1 MPDRQ
6 EVSAQN
12 AVIENILNKPD
23 TKGVAITVMS
33 ADAQADVLAA
43 IAAKVPLVTHD
54 SDAPSSPR
62 KLYHGMDN
70 YSAGREL
77 GKLIRST
84 LPDGGKIAVFVGS
97 MDAQNARERQQGM
110 IDELAKP

>member
-1 MPDRQ
+1 MPRFQALLETETAQWNGALNTQERVKIKASAMIEEWLPEAHERMHDRG
-6 EVSAQN
+6 ESLN
-12 AVIENILNKPD
+12 AK
-23 TKGVAITVMS
+23 T
-33 ADAQADVLAA
+33 
-43 IAAKVPLVTHD
+43 
-54 SDAPSSPR
+54 
-62 KLYHGMDN
+62 
-70 YSAGREL
+70 EL